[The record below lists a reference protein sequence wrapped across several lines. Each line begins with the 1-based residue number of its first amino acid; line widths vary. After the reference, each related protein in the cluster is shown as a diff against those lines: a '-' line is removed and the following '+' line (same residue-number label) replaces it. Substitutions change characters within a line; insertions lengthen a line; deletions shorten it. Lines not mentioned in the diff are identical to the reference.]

1 MSILCE
7 GAKSRCFLINA
18 WPDLIS
24 LMVEKSHLSHF
35 SCPFSAEIEKA
46 VAVDTEVGGD
56 IMKICL
62 FLIDGN
68 E

>member
-1 MSILCE
+1 
-7 GAKSRCFLINA
+7 
-18 WPDLIS
+18 
-24 LMVEKSHLSHF
+24 MVEKSHLSHF